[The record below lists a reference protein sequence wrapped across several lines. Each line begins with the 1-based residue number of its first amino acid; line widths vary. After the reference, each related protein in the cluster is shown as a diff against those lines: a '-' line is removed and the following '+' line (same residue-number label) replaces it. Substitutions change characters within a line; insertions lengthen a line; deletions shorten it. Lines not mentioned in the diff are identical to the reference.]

1 MFASDDVNK
10 LKISTTQA
18 DSTTPTAAAIVTTSA
33 ARDTKDSGRIRI
45 GGGMMRFD
53 TKDSGRV
60 RIGGGM
66 MRF

>member
-1 MFASDDVNK
+1 MTNVTK
-10 LKISTTQA
+10 TTK
-18 DSTTPTAAAIVTTSA
+18 TPAT
-33 ARDTKDSGRIRI
+33 
-45 GGGMMRFD
+45 